1 MLNEIRIPKVVRS
14 YPYRYPRFFII
25 AYRIKNVL
33 EQQLLYL
40 KHMRLVTVKFLEMG
54 FDEAQK
60 RDT

>member
-1 MLNEIRIPKVVRS
+1 MLNEIRIPNVVRS
-14 YPYRYPRFFII
+14 YRYRHPRFFII

-33 EQQLLYL
+33 EQQLIYL
-40 KHMRLVTVKFLEMG
+40 KHMHLVTVKLLEMG

>member
-1 MLNEIRIPKVVRS
+1 MLNEIRIPNVVRS
-14 YPYRYPRFFII
+14 CQYRYPRFFII